1 MSDDTF
7 RLTALDVRRYDFGT
21 AFRGYEKARVEQ
33 FREQVAAEL
42 ERLVRAGTE
51 LEQKARNFHEQL
63 RVFRE
68 RDRALNDAL
77 VAAQQ
82 MGTATKEAAERE
94 ADLIRR
100 EARAVADRILEE
112 ARREASVLVSE
123 ARREASRQSEQL
135 RGEQRR
141 LEEETASLDRVHR
154 TYLAQLR
161 LMAERPAR
169 RAERRRGAHA
179 SSAAPPGRAR
189 VGRLARA
196 AGRARVTAVT
206 AHVPAAT
213 GAARPASPDRVAAA
227 ADAVRARHAARPLA
241 AIVLGTG
248 LGGLAERM
256 DVAARVPYARLPGM
270 PRATVESHAGRLLCG
285 TLAGV
290 PVIAMQGRLH
300 RYEGHAMA
308 DVGFPVRVLRAL
320 GAEVLV
326 VSNACGG
333 MHPLWAPGD
342 VMLMADHLNVLGD
355 SPLVGPHDAADGP
368 RFPDLTAAYDVE
380 LRAVARRVAAARGLV
395 LREGVYAAV
404 LGPNLE
410 TRAEYRML
418 RLMGPT
424 SWGCP
429 PCLR

>member
-82 MGTATKEAAERE
+82 MGTATREAAERE

-112 ARREASVLVSE
+112 ARREAERLVSE

-161 LMAERPAR
+161 LMAERQL
-169 RAERRRGAHA
+169 AEL
-179 SSAAPPGRAR
+179 SAAEERTLPPPRR
-189 VGRLARA
+189 
-196 AGRARVTAVT
+196 
-206 AHVPAAT
+206 PAALES
-213 GAARPASPDRVAAA
+213 GAS
-227 ADAVRARHAARPLA
+227 
-241 AIVLGTG
+241 
-248 LGGLAERM
+248 
-256 DVAARVPYARLPGM
+256 
-270 PRATVESHAGRLLCG
+270 RAT
-285 TLAGV
+285 
-290 PVIAMQGRLH
+290 QG
-300 RYEGHAMA
+300 EPA
-308 DVGFPVRVLRAL
+308 
-320 GAEVLV
+320 
-326 VSNACGG
+326 
-333 MHPLWAPGD
+333 
-342 VMLMADHLNVLGD
+342 
-355 SPLVGPHDAADGP
+355 
-368 RFPDLTAAYDVE
+368 
-380 LRAVARRVAAARGLV
+380 
-395 LREGVYAAV
+395 
-404 LGPNLE
+404 
-410 TRAEYRML
+410 
-418 RLMGPT
+418 
-424 SWGCP
+424 
-429 PCLR
+429 